1 HSLSNALPEAQQSI
15 RPRDHA
21 LLQEI
26 CYGALRY
33 LPRLES
39 IASQLIEKPLKGKQR
54 VFHHLILVGLYQ
66 LGHMRIPA
74 HAAVADTVEG
84 AQDLKGPRLRG
95 LINAVLRNYQRNQEQ
110 L

>member
-1 HSLSNALPEAQQSI
+1 MSVRESTLITGAEMSLLNFKGFTMNVRAAAANVLFQVVDKGHSLSHALPAAQKTI

-39 IASQLIEKPLKGKQR
+39 IANELMENPLK
-54 VFHHLILVGLYQ
+54 VAISTNTY
-66 LGHMRIPA
+66 INPA
-74 HAAVADTVEG
+74 E
-84 AQDLKGPRLRG
+84 
-95 LINAVLRNYQRNQEQ
+95 
-110 L
+110 

>member
-1 HSLSNALPEAQQSI
+1 MNVRAAAAQVLFQVVDKGQSLSMALPAAQQNI

-39 IASQLIEKPLKGKQR
+39 IANALMDNPLKGKQR
-54 VFHHLILVGLYQ
+54 VFHHLILV
-66 LGHMRIPA
+66 
-74 HAAVADTVEG
+74 
-84 AQDLKGPRLRG
+84 
-95 LINAVLRNYQRNQEQ
+95 
-110 L
+110 